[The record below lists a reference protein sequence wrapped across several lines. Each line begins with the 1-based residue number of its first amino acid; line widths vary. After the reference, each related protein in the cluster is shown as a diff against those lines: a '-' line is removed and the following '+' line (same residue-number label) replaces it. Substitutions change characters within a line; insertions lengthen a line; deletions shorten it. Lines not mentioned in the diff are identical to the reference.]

1 MKLVA
6 FTRSDV
12 TKRIEVEAEP
22 NSAGWDALMAKIPEG
37 DQLIL
42 VRAER

>member
-6 FTRSDV
+6 FTRGKV
-12 TKRIEVEAEP
+12 MNRIEVEAEP
-22 NSAGWDALMAKIPEG
+22 NSEGWDALMAKIPEG